1 MQLLIDLQHIQFSF
15 NTGIVN
21 FSFDLVKGLVK
32 YSNWDIVLLVW
43 DDQEDF
49 IDKNLGI
56 DLPKIVVPSYLK
68 NVSRLRRGVCPSSVK
83 KEIGKRG
90 VDVILTVCFTISSY
104 LYPKKYHQIGV
115 IHDIQLLKIRLQER
129 DWLCAMY
136 MFSNMFVYYRLL
148 ENLVTI
154 SDFVRHDVKKICGR
168 DSTVIY
174 NSITRNTENEHEIE
188 TIKNTPYI
196 LDVNSFF
203 KYKNTENLIRAFSR
217 IKDKIPHILYLKGYK
232 DDDVRHEELMRFIK
246 SEGCE
251 ERIIMDITNRTTEEM
266 NNLYNHADLFVSPSL
281 MEGFGMTPIEA
292 AMHKVPVIVS
302 NIGTLVE
309 VTDGLVPTFDP
320 KSVESIS
327 DTMLKVL
334 NDPPSDKERHHI
346 ADHLRKKYSL
356 ENQVRSYMS
365 LIETVMNA

>member
-1 MQLLIDLQHIQFSF
+1 MHLLIDLQHIQFSF
-15 NTGIVN
+15 NTGIIN
-21 FSFDLVKGLVK
+21 FSFDLVKGFVK

-43 DDQEDF
+43 DDQEGF

-56 DLPKIVVPSYLK
+56 DLPKIVVPSHLK
-68 NVSRLRRGVCPSSVK
+68 KVSRLRRGLCPSSVK
-83 KEIGKRG
+83 KEIDKRG

-129 DWLCAMY
+129 DWPCALY

-148 ENLVTI
+148 DKLVTI
-154 SDFVRHDVKKICGR
+154 SDFVRHDVKKLCGR
-168 DSTVIY
+168 NSTVIY
-174 NSITRNTENEHEIE
+174 NSINRNTENEQDIE

-203 KYKNTENLIRAFSR
+203 KYKNTENLIRAFSS

-232 DDDVRHEELMRFIK
+232 DDGIRYEELMQFIK

-266 NNLYNHADLFVSPSL
+266 NYLYHHADLFVSPSF

-292 AMHKVPVIVS
+292 AFHKAPVAVS

-320 KSVESIS
+320 RSVESIS
-327 DTMLKVL
+327 ETILKVL
-334 NDPPSDKERHHI
+334 NNPPSESDLAHI
-346 ADHLRKKYSL
+346 ADHFRKKYSL
-356 ENQVRSYMS
+356 ENQVRAYMS
-365 LIETVMNA
+365 LIETVKNS

>member
-1 MQLLIDLQHIQFSF
+1 MHLLIDLQHIQFSF
-15 NTGIVN
+15 NTGIIN
-21 FSFDLVKGLVK
+21 FSFDLVKGFVK

-43 DDQEDF
+43 DDQEGF

-56 DLPKIVVPSYLK
+56 DLPKIVVSSQLK
-68 NVSRLRRGVCPSSVK
+68 KVSRLRRGLCPSSVK
-83 KEIGKRG
+83 KEIDKRG

-129 DWLCAMY
+129 DLPCALY
-136 MFSNMFVYYRLL
+136 MFSNMFVYFRLL
-148 ENLVTI
+148 KNLVTI
-154 SDFVRHDVKKICGR
+154 SDFVRHDVKKLCGR
-168 DSTVIY
+168 DSGVIY
-174 NSITRNTENEHEIE
+174 NSICRNKENEQEIE
-188 TIKNTPYI
+188 TIKSTPYI

-217 IKDKIPHILYLKGYK
+217 IKDIIPHVLYLKGYK
-232 DDDVRHEELMRFIK
+232 DDDIRYEELIGFIK

-251 ERIIMDITNRTTEEM
+251 GRIIMDITNRTTEEM
-266 NNLYNHADLFVSPSL
+266 NYLYNHADLFVSPSF

-292 AMHKVPVIVS
+292 ALHQVPVIVS
-302 NIGTLVE
+302 NIGTLLE

-320 KSVESIS
+320 KNVESIS
-327 DTMLKVL
+327 DAILKVL
-334 NDPPSDKERHHI
+334 YNPPLEKELHHI
-346 ADHLRKKYSL
+346 ADHFRNKYSL

-365 LIETVMNA
+365 LIDTVMNA